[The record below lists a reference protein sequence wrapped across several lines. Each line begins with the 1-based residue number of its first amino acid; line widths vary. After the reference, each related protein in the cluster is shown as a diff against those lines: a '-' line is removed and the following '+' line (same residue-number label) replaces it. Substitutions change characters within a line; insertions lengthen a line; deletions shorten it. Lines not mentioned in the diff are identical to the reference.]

1 MIIGMGSDICNI
13 SRIEKSLQR
22 FGERFEKRCFTE
34 NEIKRANARPLLRAG
49 TFAKRFA
56 AKEAFSKAIGTGMRH
71 GVAWRDIE
79 VANAPSGKPSL
90 KLNNAAAA
98 ILQKLT
104 PAGFK
109 TNVMLSMTDDYPYAM
124 AFVIIEA
131 LPDTVDK

>member
-1 MIIGMGSDICNI
+1 MIIGIGSDICVI

-22 FGERFEKRCFTE
+22 FGSRFENRCFSP

-56 AKEAFSKAIGTGMRH
+56 AKEAFSKAIGTGMRR

-79 VANAPSGKPSL
+79 VANDKSGKPSL
-90 KLNNAAAA
+90 
-98 ILQKLT
+98 ILHNGAKQNLERIT
-104 PAGFK
+104 PVGHK
-109 TNVMLSMTDDYPYAM
+109 TNVLLSMTDDYPYAM

-131 LPDTVDK
+131 LPENAGQ

>member
-1 MIIGMGSDICNI
+1 MIIGIGSDICNI
-13 SRIEKSLQR
+13 SRIEKSLAR
-22 FGERFEKRCFTE
+22 FGNRFESRCFTQ
-34 NEIKRANARPLLRAG
+34 NEINRANARPLLRAG

-90 KLNNAAAA
+90 SLSNSAAE

-104 PAGFK
+104 PKGFK
-109 TNVMLSMTDDYPYAM
+109 PNVLLSMTDDYPYAM

-131 LPDTVDK
+131 VPENTIV